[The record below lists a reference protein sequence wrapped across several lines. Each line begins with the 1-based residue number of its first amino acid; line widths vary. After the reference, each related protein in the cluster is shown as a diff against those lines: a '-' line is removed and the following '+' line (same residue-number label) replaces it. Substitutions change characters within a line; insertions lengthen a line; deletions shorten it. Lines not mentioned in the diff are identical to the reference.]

1 MATGTKNF
9 VLQKVID
16 PLRPIIDPIG
26 KKAAQIG
33 QALMDLLMKIPGI
46 DKGLEILKK
55 KGIGSFGDIAQAGSK
70 LGKRAAAILPVVGGL
85 VNLAFAYERAASG
98 DSIGALIEGIWYL
111 RCVRSCY
118 RWCYERLINAHGRI
132 YVCS

>member
-33 QALMDLLMKIPGI
+33 QALMDLLMKIAKHRQGT
-46 DKGLEILKK
+46 
-55 KGIGSFGDIAQAGSK
+55 
-70 LGKRAAAILPVVGGL
+70 R
-85 VNLAFAYERAASG
+85 
-98 DSIGALIEGIWYL
+98 DS
-111 RCVRSCY
+111 
-118 RWCYERLINAHGRI
+118 
-132 YVCS
+132 

>member
-70 LGKRAAAILPVVGGL
+70 LGKKSSSD
-85 VNLAFAYERAASG
+85 FTCC
-98 DSIGALIEGIWYL
+98 WW
-111 RCVRSCY
+111 SCKP
-118 RWCYERLINAHGRI
+118 CICL
-132 YVCS
+132 

>member
-26 KKAAQIG
+26 KKAAQIDT
-33 QALMDLLMKIPGI
+33 LMDLLMKIPGI

-70 LGKRAAAILPVVGGL
+70 LEKEQQRFYLLLVVL
-85 VNLAFAYERAASG
+85 
-98 DSIGALIEGIWYL
+98 
-111 RCVRSCY
+111 
-118 RWCYERLINAHGRI
+118 
-132 YVCS
+132 